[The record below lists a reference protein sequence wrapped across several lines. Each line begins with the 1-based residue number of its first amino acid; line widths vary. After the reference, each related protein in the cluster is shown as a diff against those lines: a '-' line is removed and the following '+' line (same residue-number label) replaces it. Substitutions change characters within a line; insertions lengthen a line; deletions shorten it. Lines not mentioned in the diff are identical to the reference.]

1 MDTTYSLKLPPKGY
15 RRAIEELSVVIPDPA
30 LKLKFLKQAID
41 EYQKISA
48 PDKLDPAEAEV
59 AFQKK
64 LLESAE
70 AIWPGSKNAAYK
82 PIQEY
87 VIAAPPVK
95 ANSQRQH
102 KFRYLIGSAI
112 LFLLVIGVGSAV
124 SPLVKSLNFAAK
136 TDPTPPQSHASHKII
151 IIRKPIIDS
160 PPSNDG
166 AIPPVYDIKSANYQN
181 DSITVLEHL
190 QSPVLS
196 ALTPVRT
203 QNIPSD
209 LTPEKPFLAA
219 RPSANKN
226 HSWSHSVKSENLQ
239 KKIEWRLPEFL
250 NNSILLAL
258 TQQMSNNPVAN
269 HVFHPPLLFSQ
280 THHHRENRILSNSK
294 SKEQPH
300 AQDVL
305 KYYQI
310 PVLMALNSYRTTS
323 PKADRIN
330 WKPIT
335 SPQRSETANRIVAN
349 TKPEKQLM
357 EAQGGLKFI
366 QNPILIALASQQI
379 SNSKPARIIRKPVL
393 TSQPSESKKDSPSAE
408 VQPAK
413 YANKPAKV
421 PEYLKAPI
429 WLVEKTS
436 DREFY
441 SNRLQ
446 IITTH
451 TISNIPREYYRFPK
465 NSNKL
470 AVNSQIADNI
480 AGIVFHASESDI
492 YPFMPEMNHSILKY
506 SKRLIRFLQR
516 KKSYHFFIDRFGRV
530 YRLVREDHAAFHAGN
545 SIWADDKELYLN
557 LNHAFIGI
565 CFEGRDFEEIN
576 IKKQKKGQT
585 KKSKRSRL
593 KPTGISSF
601 NEAQL
606 RSGKELTDWL
616 RVKYNIPQQ
625 NCVPHA
631 LISVNPNR
639 MLIGY
644 HLDLARGFPFAKF
657 GLSNKYQ
664 EPLPSMVEFGFLY
677 DNYFEK
683 IFNGKLWR
691 GIRFSEE
698 ILHLKAE
705 TSGLSFSDYRKS
717 LQRRFSRYAE
727 WNKKMLEKKINLRKP
742 PKKN

>member
-1 MDTTYSLKLPPKGY
+1 MDTTYSLKLPPKDY

-70 AIWPGSKNAAYK
+70 AIWPGSKKAANN

-87 VIAAPPVK
+87 VIAAPPVNAK
-95 ANSQRQH
+95 SKRQH
-102 KFRYLIGSAI
+102 EFRYLIGSAI
-112 LFLLVIGVGSAV
+112 LFLLIIGVGSAV
-124 SPLVKSLNFAAK
+124 SPLVKSLNFFVK
-136 TDPTPPQSHASHKII
+136 TDQIPPQSQASHKII
-151 IIRKPIIDS
+151 IIRKPIIGS
-160 PPSNDG
+160 PPSNNG
-166 AIPPVYDIKSANYQN
+166 AIPPVYDIKSAKYQN
-181 DSITVLEHL
+181 DSIPILEHL
-190 QSPVLS
+190 QNPVLA

-203 QNIPSD
+203 QNTPSD
-209 LTPEKPFLAA
+209 LTTEKPFLAA
-219 RPSANKN
+219 QPSANKN
-226 HSWSHSVKSENLQ
+226 HSWSDGEKSEKSQ

-250 NNSILLAL
+250 DNSILLAL
-258 TQQMSNNPVAN
+258 TQQKSNNPVAN
-269 HVFHPPLLFSQ
+269 HVFHQSLWSSQ
-280 THHHRENRILSNSK
+280 TNHRQDNQSRFNSK
-294 SKEQPH
+294 SKEQPPP
-300 AQDVL
+300 AQEGL

-310 PVLMALNSYRTTS
+310 PVLIALNSYRTLS
-323 PKADRIN
+323 PDTDRTV
-330 WKPIT
+330 WKPLS
-335 SPQRSETANRIVAN
+335 SPQGSETASHIVAN
-349 TKPEKQLM
+349 IKPEKQLM
-357 EAQGGLKFI
+357 ETQGGLKFI
-366 QNPILIALASQQI
+366 QNPILIALAPQQI
-379 SNSKPARIIRKPVL
+379 SNSKSDRIIRKAVL
-393 TSQPSESKKDSPSAE
+393 SSQPSENKKDSPSAE

-413 YANKPAKV
+413 YANKPVKV
-421 PEYLKAPI
+421 PKYLKAPI

-465 NSNKL
+465 NTSKLPVHNK
-470 AVNSQIADNI
+470 IADNI
-480 AGIVFHASESDI
+480 AGIVYHASESDI

-506 SKRLIRFLQR
+506 SKRLIKFLQR

-530 YRLVREDHAAFHAGN
+530 YRLVREDHAAFHAGH
-545 SIWADDKELYLN
+545 SIWADEKELYLN

-565 CFEGRDFEEIN
+565 CFEGKDFEEIN

-585 KKSKRSRL
+585 QKSNPARL

-631 LISVNPNR
+631 LISVNPKR

-657 GLSNKYQ
+657 GLSDKYR
-664 EPLPSMVEFGFLY
+664 EPLPSMVEFGFRY
-677 DNYFEK
+677 DAYFKRIFNNDIWPGIRLSEK
-683 IFNGKLWR
+683 ILQVQAVNSGM
-691 GIRFSEE
+691 RFA
-698 ILHLKAE
+698 K
-705 TSGLSFSDYRKS
+705 YRKS
-717 LQRRFSRYAE
+717 LQRRFSRYAA
-727 WNKKMLEKKINLRKP
+727 WRKKMMEKKEQFARNP
-742 PKKN
+742 